1 MKGKTQM
8 NKLKDVI
15 YVSNDDGDIIAVNEE
30 TLEDNFPYDAIAGS
44 TECFQTMKLAK
55 GKYILFKAID
65 VITIDDDSII
75 DDYHNWGMH
84 G

>member
-1 MKGKTQM
+1 MMKGKTQM

-30 TLEDNFPYDAIAGS
+30 TLEDNFPCDAIAGS
-44 TECFQTMKLAK
+44 TECFQTMNLKK
-55 GKYILFKAID
+55 GNYILFKAID
-65 VITIDDDSII
+65 VITIDDSII

>member
-30 TLEDNFPYDAIAGS
+30 TLEDNFPCDAIAGS
-44 TECFQTMKLAK
+44 TECFQTMNLKK
-55 GKYILFKAID
+55 GNYILFKAID
-65 VITIDDDSII
+65 AITIEG
-75 DDYHNWGMH
+75 NN
-84 G
+84 

>member
-1 MKGKTQM
+1 M

-30 TLEDNFPYDAIAGS
+30 TLEDNFSYDAIAGS
-44 TECFQTMKLAK
+44 TDCFYDLNLDK

-65 VITIDDDSII
+65 VITIDNDGGSHD
-75 DDYHNWGMH
+75 
-84 G
+84 